1 MGNHLK
7 GCHLPSCRRGLRCK
21 FGKALLKKI
30 SRSFRRQTKRAVGQG
45 KEPPHAL
52 SVPHTDY

>member
-1 MGNHLK
+1 MANHLK
-7 GCHLPSCRRGLRCK
+7 GCNHPSCRRGLRCQS
-21 FGKALLKKI
+21 GKALLKKI
-30 SRSFRRQTKRAVGQG
+30 ARKFRLRTKQAVGQG